1 MYDDFPIKISMK
13 NPRISQSRP
22 WMRWRILVVAL
33 SFFGDPLGWFS
44 WKILDISWMVYVWLI
59 YG

>member
-44 WKILDISWMVYVWLI
+44 WKNLDISWMVYVWLI